1 VVSDMNIKMM
11 DIVEITDT
19 MFKYRGTLFHQT
31 YVNSDLDLVL
41 GYRCGAKEFL
51 SLSDCINHIDNL

>member
-1 VVSDMNIKMM
+1 VVLDMSIKIM

-31 YVNSDLDLVL
+31 YVQSDLDLVL
-41 GYRCGAKEFL
+41 GYRCGTKEFL
-51 SLSDCINHIDNL
+51 SLSDCLNYINNL

>member
-1 VVSDMNIKMM
+1 M

-31 YVNSDLDLVL
+31 YVQSDLDLVL
-41 GYRCGAKEFL
+41 GYRCGTKEFL
-51 SLSDCINHIDNL
+51 SLSDCLNHIDSL